1 MSLLFYKGNKCNV
14 LKSKTAK
21 TKMLIADARML
32 EVIDM
37 LKKEGVIKYS
47 QRFLN
52 AIGMKKQ
59 QLRSIRMG
67 EQSFTAEKIR
77 LAKKAF
83 PMINLNY
90 ILGSEKNVF
99 ITEWEPDKS
108 EESGLPKPLP
118 KLPKMHQN

>member
-1 MSLLFYKGNKCNV
+1 MNTNPKLNF
-14 LKSKTAK
+14 T
-21 TKMLIADARML
+21 DARML
-32 EVIDM
+32 KVIDK

-47 QRFLN
+47 QRFLD
-52 AIGMKKQ
+52 AIEMKKQ
-59 QLRSIRMG
+59 QLRSIGMG

-99 ITEWEPDKS
+99 ITEWEPDRS

-118 KLPKMHQN
+118 SLPKKHQN